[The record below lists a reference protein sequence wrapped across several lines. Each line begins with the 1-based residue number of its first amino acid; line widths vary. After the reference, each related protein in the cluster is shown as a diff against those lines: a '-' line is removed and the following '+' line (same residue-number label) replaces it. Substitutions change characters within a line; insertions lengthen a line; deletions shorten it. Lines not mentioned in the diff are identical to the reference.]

1 MSIVYILTNEA
12 MPGLIKIGRTNTSVE
27 QRLSELN
34 RHAGIP
40 LPFECYYAAKV
51 SDSVF
56 VERKLHEA
64 FDDNRVRQQREFF
77 RLSPY
82 KAQCALEIGAIEDV
96 TPRDEI
102 FDEDPKDAASAVEKE
117 INRREVFS
125 FAQYGIPNGAELRFT
140 RNSEITAIVNG
151 DRTINFRNETQS
163 MSKAALTLLHEMG
176 YRWRS
181 ARGGAYWEYEGQT
194 VMDLGEKLRGNLS

>member
-51 SDSVF
+51 NDSVF

-102 FDEDPKDAASAVEKE
+102 FDDTYGGYFLWIDENKDIRIYDNIKKTFFNSDTNQKITFMYDDKKYDCIENTLKE
-117 INRREVFS
+117 MLF
-125 FAQYGIPNGAELRFT
+125 
-140 RNSEITAIVNG
+140 
-151 DRTINFRNETQS
+151 
-163 MSKAALTLLHEMG
+163 
-176 YRWRS
+176 
-181 ARGGAYWEYEGQT
+181 
-194 VMDLGEKLRGNLS
+194 DLFVKLNK